1 MNDSFDVVV
10 VGAGVFGA
18 WTAYQLKLTGR
29 SVVLVDAFG
38 TGHSRAS
45 SGGESRIIR
54 ISYGGK
60 ALYSRW
66 AQQSLAQ
73 WQAMFDEVRH
83 PLFHK
88 TGVLWFGRDDDD
100 IFDATLDTLTQIGA
114 DFEVLPRAEL
124 DIQFPQFDFETITRG
139 IYEPESGVLLA
150 RRAVDVVVQQ
160 AIQRGIDYRVAAV
173 QSIGS
178 TERVK
183 NVALEDG
190 SQLQADT
197 FVFACGPWLP
207 KLFPNE
213 LDDRLRVT
221 RQEVFFFGVSAGD
234 RSFRPAA
241 MPAWIDFRMGFY
253 GIPDIEGRGT
263 KIGLDMHG
271 PAFDP
276 DNGDR
281 IPSASGLYTARRL
294 LAARLPRLRDA
305 SLLEARV
312 CQYTNTWDGNLL
324 VDRHPVHDN
333 VWLVGGGSGH
343 GFKLGPAIGAYVAS
357 HVDGHGT
364 AEPDLSYASKQTTQ
378 ARAVY

>member
-1 MNDSFDVVV
+1 MTDSFDVVV

-29 SVVLVDAFG
+29 SVILVDAFG

-54 ISYGGK
+54 ISYGDK

-73 WQAMFDEVRH
+73 WQAMFGEARQ

-88 TGVLWFGRDDDD
+88 TGVLWLGRDSDDV
-100 IFDATLDTLTQIGA
+100 FDATLDTLRQIGA
-114 DFEVLPRAEL
+114 DVEVLPRAEL

-150 RRAVDVVVQQ
+150 RRAVNVVVQQ
-160 AIQRGIDYRVAAV
+160 AIRRGIDYRVAAV
-173 QSIGS
+173 QSIKS

-183 NVALEDG
+183 SVALEDG
-190 SQLQADT
+190 SRLQADT
-197 FVFACGPWLP
+197 FVFACGAWLP
-207 KLFPNE
+207 KLFPDE
-213 LDDRLRVT
+213 LDARLWVT

-234 RSFRPAA
+234 RRFGPAA
-241 MPAWIDFRMGFY
+241 MPAWIDFRQGFY

-263 KIGLDMHG
+263 KIGLDVHG
-271 PAFDP
+271 AIFDP
-276 DNGDR
+276 DDGDR
-281 IPSASGLYTARRL
+281 IPSVSDLDTARRL
-294 LAARLPRLRDA
+294 LAARLPKLREA
-305 SLLEARV
+305 PLLEARV

-324 VDRHPVHDN
+324 VDRHPAHDN

-343 GFKLGPAIGAYVAS
+343 GFKLGPAIGAYVTS

-364 AEPDLSYASKQTTQ
+364 AEPELSYAAKQTTQ